1 MAIIGLLFIL
11 GAGAVTAGAIY
22 DGGESATIEVFGLS
36 ADTTI
41 GGVFIAGLATML
53 IFFLGVWL
61 LFSSM
66 GRSRRKRMERKQA
79 RNRQKESVSQIE
91 EERAQ
96 LRAENERLNEQLAT
110 GRGTTAAGTTAGAA
124 GGAAAGTATT
134 DRTTSS
140 DRTASTDATTTGGTT
155 TDGTTTGRDHDRWH
169 HDGRPPPARRGR
181 PGRGPHH
188 RPHQP
193 GRDRLLHL
201 RAAPRP
207 LTHPP
212 GRRGATRRPRRSRGY
227 TGPGASPGRSCVP
240 PPQRSTRHRPLD
252 GDDHS
257 RGAVRQ
263 LLARLQPATCRRGHL
278 ERCRARLGRSEL
290 GRPRRRQRR
299 EVGEAAGPVPGDD
312 HAAPAHREHGCQH
325 DQRRDPHGQHTGRA
339 AVPEPPGPP
348 RHGDASRPGAEP
360 DPSSSAT
367 ARAPTATPGPS

>member
-124 GGAAAGTATT
+124 GGAAAGTTT
-134 DRTTSS
+134 ADRTTST
-140 DRTASTDATTTGGTT
+140 DTVDATS
-155 TDGTTTGRDHDRWH
+155 TDGTTGSTTSADRPQHVEGDQVVDHTTDLTGHDE
-169 HDGRPPPARRGR
+169 
-181 PGRGPHH
+181 
-188 RPHQP
+188 
-193 GRDRLLHL
+193 
-201 RAAPRP
+201 
-207 LTHPP
+207 T
-212 GRRGATRRPRRSRGY
+212 
-227 TGPGASPGRSCVP
+227 ASSSG
-240 PPQRSTRHRPLD
+240 RHRDL
-252 GDDHS
+252 
-257 RGAVRQ
+257 
-263 LLARLQPATCRRGHL
+263 
-278 ERCRARLGRSEL
+278 
-290 GRPRRRQRR
+290 
-299 EVGEAAGPVPGDD
+299 
-312 HAAPAHREHGCQH
+312 
-325 DQRRDPHGQHTGRA
+325 
-339 AVPEPPGPP
+339 
-348 RHGDASRPGAEP
+348 
-360 DPSSSAT
+360 
-367 ARAPTATPGPS
+367 